1 MLLDNSDGSHMS
13 LARLL
18 PRLTARGLHGACNVL
33 RKPNRASGE
42 ETAPSGSAWSASM
55 RSTRFMGEPYET
67 ILSQAEAPAAS
78 GLTRDGPANGT
89 SASVARLLSDS

>member
-1 MLLDNSDGSHMS
+1 
-13 LARLL
+13 
-18 PRLTARGLHGACNVL
+18 
-33 RKPNRASGE
+33 
-42 ETAPSGSAWSASM
+42 
-55 RSTRFMGEPYET
+55 MGEPYET